1 MWKKVKEKNLN
12 ESMEREKQKIDEKKG
27 KKEKKKAELVIRE
40 RILVHLTDLYFFLSQ
55 EEGRYEEVT
64 E

>member
-1 MWKKVKEKNLN
+1 MN

-27 KKEKKKAELVIRE
+27 KIEKKKAELVIQE
-40 RILVHLTDLYFFLSQ
+40 RILVHLTDLYFFWSQ
-55 EEGRYEEVT
+55 EEGRCEEVT

>member
-27 KKEKKKAELVIRE
+27 KKEKKKAELVIQE
-40 RILVHLTDLYFFLSQ
+40 RILVHLTDLYFFWSQ
-55 EEGRYEEVT
+55 EEGRCEEET

>member
-1 MWKKVKEKNLN
+1 MKEKNLN

-27 KKEKKKAELVIRE
+27 KIEKKKAELVIRE
-40 RILVHLTDLYFFLSQ
+40 RILVHLTDLYSFWSQ

>member
-1 MWKKVKEKNLN
+1 MWKKAKEKNLN

-40 RILVHLTDLYFFLSQ
+40 RILVHLTDLYSFWSQ
-55 EEGRYEEVT
+55 EEGRCEEVT

>member
-1 MWKKVKEKNLN
+1 MN

-40 RILVHLTDLYFFLSQ
+40 RILVHLTDLYSFWSQ
-55 EEGRYEEVT
+55 EEGWYEEVT

>member
-40 RILVHLTDLYFFLSQ
+40 RILVHLTDLNFFWLQ

>member
-1 MWKKVKEKNLN
+1 MKEKNLN

-40 RILVHLTDLYFFLSQ
+40 RILVHLTDLYFFWSQ